1 MTNVFYRDK
10 AFIFGVSIWLI
21 TTAAYFGFVFMG
33 FPLSPIAENG
43 LMSLVTMYLPVLLL
57 SVFLLLYLTRKR
69 EKVAWSDLY
78 AVNKTTAK
86 KEAWFAVI
94 YLVLTQLMLGFGFN
108 MGLHFPGTDIYASGS
123 HSQTDVWIW
132 AISSY
137 CHLYHCSNYVVAPT
151 RVLAKKTFLFISME
165 TRYLDHSRILGA
177 RFFWTNSCGGYR
189 FLWWNFCQSIRERHS
204 MGNFY

>member
-1 MTNVFYRDK
+1 MTNVFYRDT

-21 TTAAYFGFVFMG
+21 ATAAYFGFVFMG

-78 AVNKTTAK
+78 AVNEPTAK

-94 YLVLTQLMLGFGFN
+94 YLILTQLILGFSFN
-108 MGLHFPGTDIYASGS
+108 MGLHFPGTDIYSSGS

-132 AISSY
+132 AISY
-137 CHLYHCSNYVVAPT
+137 TVIYT
-151 RVLAKKTFLFISME
+151 
-165 TRYLDHSRILGA
+165 ILPVIWLRQQG
-177 RFFWTNSCGGYR
+177 F
-189 FLWWNFCQSIRERHS
+189 
-204 MGNFY
+204 